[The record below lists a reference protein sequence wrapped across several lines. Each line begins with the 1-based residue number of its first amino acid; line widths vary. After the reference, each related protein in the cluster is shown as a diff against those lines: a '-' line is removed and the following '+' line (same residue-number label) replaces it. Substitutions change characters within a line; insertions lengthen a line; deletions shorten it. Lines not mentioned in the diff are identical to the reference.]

1 MRIPAT
7 AFVGV
12 ITTACASELPTDVAP
27 HAFAKHVGITAITV
41 FHADVKGPLTHW
53 GGNRSATLPYWPACA
68 NGAFVCGDGT
78 ITGFGKAQYNFNID
92 SFAHISASCA
102 AYGATVVFTLR
113 DASTLTLT
121 ETGTVCGPGG
131 SFIPV
136 PAPGGSFGNPVEGI
150 GSWIVETGT
159 GQFAGMTG
167 SGTDTFLSAGANA
180 IASYTGVLA
189 D

>member
-1 MRIPAT
+1 MRISAT
-7 AFVGV
+7 AFVAV
-12 ITTACASELPTDVAP
+12 ITTACASELPTDVAS
-27 HAFAKHVGITAITV
+27 HTRAQLIGITAITA

-53 GGNRSATLPYWPACA
+53 GGDRSATLPYWPACA
-68 NGAFVCGDGT
+68 DGSFVCANAT
-78 ITGFGKAQYNFNID
+78 IAGFGKAEYRFSID

-113 DASTLTLT
+113 DASALTLT

-136 PAPGGSFGNPVEGI
+136 PAPGGSLGNPVEGN
-150 GSWIVETGT
+150 GSWIVATGT

-167 SGTDTFLSAGANA
+167 NGTDTFLSAGANT
-180 IASYTGVLA
+180 IASYTGALA
-189 D
+189 N